1 MENSQLYGSVLSV
14 LVSVASAYLIFNNVK
29 KSIIEEARQDI
40 KELEMRMAAMKES
53 FEKDIN
59 HVRSTYNSEV
69 KNLKESIE
77 HLRDELRESTGK
89 LRDDLRESSNQMIEL
104 LSKIVSEK

>member
-1 MENSQLYGSVLSV
+1 MENSQLYGPILSV

-29 KSIIEEARQDI
+29 KSIVEDAKKEMR
-40 KELEMRMAAMKES
+40 ELEMKMAAMKEG
-53 FEKDIN
+53 FEKDIT
-59 HVRSTYNSEV
+59 HVKSTYNSEV

-104 LSKIVSEK
+104 LSKLVSEK